1 MPTML
6 ETGRWSE
13 RRQRAESLAGQW
25 PFASEVLGF
34 YLAMLDVQRRIFEKT
49 REAPPQADRISEFA
63 AEVALPYVVEASIDR
78 GPQQLGLGVVE
89 RFHATDAA
97 LLVENWLRGNELA
110 AVDRYLARASTAPI
124 LEALDQSALS
134 PLRSGDDTDRHCPA
148 CGGLPQ
154 VSYFASS
161 PEDLVTGHRYLL
173 CSRCAGTWAYTR
185 MKCASCGEDETKN
198 LLVYSEI
205 GTLQGER
212 SSEIVRKE
220 DPSVNQGDARFP
232 HLRIDGCTTCKKYS
246 LNVDLGRDGRAVPE
260 VDELAALPLD
270 LYAKELGL
278 TKITPN
284 LMGF

>member
-1 MPTML
+1 MTTML

-13 RRQRAESLAGQW
+13 RRRRAETLLDRW
-25 PFASEVLGF
+25 PFAGEVLGF
-34 YLAMLDVQRRIFEKT
+34 YLALLDVQRTIFERA
-49 REAPPQADRISEFA
+49 REAGPELERLGAFA
-63 AEVALPYVVEASIDR
+63 AEAALPHIVGVSVDR

-89 RFHATDAA
+89 RFHEADAA
-97 LLVENWLRGNELA
+97 KIVETWLHGGDLS
-110 AVDRYLARASTAPI
+110 AVDRYLARASVAPI
-124 LEALDQSALS
+124 LEALDQRSLS
-134 PLRSGDDTDRHCPA
+134 PLRSAEDDRHCPA

-154 VSYFASS
+154 VSYFASA

-173 CSRCAGTWAYTR
+173 CSRCAATWAFTR
-185 MKCASCGEDETKN
+185 MMCASCGEEETAK

-220 DPSVNQGDARFP
+220 DPNVNKGDARFP
-232 HLRIDGCTTCKKYS
+232 HLRIDGCATCKQY
-246 LNVDLGRDGRAVPE
+246 LINVDVGRDGWAVPE